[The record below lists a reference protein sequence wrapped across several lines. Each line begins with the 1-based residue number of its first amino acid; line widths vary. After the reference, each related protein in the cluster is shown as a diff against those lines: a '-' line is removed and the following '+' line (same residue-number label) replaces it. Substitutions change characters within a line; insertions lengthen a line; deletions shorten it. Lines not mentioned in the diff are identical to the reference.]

1 MSREITD
8 STATVIR
15 HIHNMKFEMYTPYTA
30 GDVLNSE
37 EANTLNQTR
46 CENLRNNLADAIWQA
61 KEQAEKDGTPLDTDS
76 LQKLVTDYDL
86 TYEFGVRRGGGGR
99 IGDPVESEAM
109 DMARELVREAFK
121 KRGTPIKD
129 IPGGAPRVTE
139 LAREVLEKHP
149 QIRQR
154 AAAVVAAR
162 NEAAAD
168 MGVDASSITVE

>member
-8 STATVIR
+8 DTPTVLR
-15 HIHNMKFEMYTPYTA
+15 NIHGFKFEMFTPYTA
-30 GDVLNSE
+30 GDVLNAE
-37 EANTLNQTR
+37 EANTINQTR

-61 KEQAEKDGTPLDTDS
+61 KEQAEKDGAPIDQAA

-121 KRGTPIKD
+121 KRGTAIKD
-129 IPGGAPRVTE
+129 IPGGTPRVTE
-139 LAREVLEKHP
+139 LAREVLDKHP

-154 AAAVVAAR
+154 AAAVVEAR
-162 NEAAAD
+162 NAVASNL
-168 MGVDASSITVE
+168 GIDASSISIE